1 MVWPATL
8 PDAAGAS
15 FPNVACAVIRCL
27 SLALSALA
35 RLPTWTRAWPV
46 DVFFLQAKLP
56 ALGELR
62 PVEESTRFRLAFI
75 VPKLLLL
82 EFVWQLLAKLIFAL
96 NEPVGLRLLAIELKF
111 DKFGVLA
118 PPCRLG

>member
-1 MVWPATL
+1 MACATICCLWATL
-8 PDAAGAS
+8 
-15 FPNVACAVIRCL
+15 
-27 SLALSALA
+27 SLLA
-35 RLPTWTRAWPV
+35 RLPTWTRARPV

-56 ALGELR
+56 ASGELR

-82 EFVWQLLAKLIFAL
+82 DLVWQLLAKLIFAL

-118 PPCRLG
+118 PPYRLGWRILLVFVCFAVFR